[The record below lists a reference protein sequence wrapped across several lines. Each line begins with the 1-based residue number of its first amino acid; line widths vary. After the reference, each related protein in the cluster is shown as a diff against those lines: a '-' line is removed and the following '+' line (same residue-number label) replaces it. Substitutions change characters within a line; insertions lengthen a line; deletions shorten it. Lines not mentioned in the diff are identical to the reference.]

1 VIPHFNT
8 QRTGFGVDFAFRE
21 YLPCSAVRVDVK
33 GTKDGE
39 PAKVTY
45 GAADRMNNL
54 TSVPLAIGA
63 VMLARGEITQR
74 GVLAPEACIPPDAF
88 IRQLA
93 KPDIKVYQGDRLEAV
108 IS

>member
-1 VIPHFNT
+1 
-8 QRTGFGVDFAFRE
+8 
-21 YLPCSAVRVDVK
+21 VRVDVK